1 MGIIM
6 IRISV
11 LYFFIG
17 TLMGIM
23 IHAFPE
29 LRVVH
34 PHWNLLGWV
43 SLAISG
49 LVYTVFPK
57 AGSSRL
63 GKVHFWLH
71 TIGIPI
77 LLLGLFLSGMGL
89 PAEPYAPIGGI
100 FIVIGVL
107 LFTIN
112 VFKYVNHSNL
122 SLINKEATHEEVQK

>member
-1 MGIIM
+1 MGVIM

-17 TLMGIM
+17 TIMGIM
-23 IHAFPE
+23 IHAIPE

-43 SLAISG
+43 SFAISG
-49 LVYTVFPK
+49 LVYTVFPE
-57 AGSSRL
+57 AGNSRL
-63 GKVHFWLH
+63 GKIHFWLH

-77 LLLGLFLSGMGL
+77 LLLGLFFSGLGL
-89 PAEPYAPIGGI
+89 PAEPYAPIGGLL
-100 FIVIGVL
+100 IVIGVL

-112 VFKYVNHSNL
+112 VFKNVNQTNL
-122 SLINKEATHEEVQK
+122 FNKNKETTHEQVQK